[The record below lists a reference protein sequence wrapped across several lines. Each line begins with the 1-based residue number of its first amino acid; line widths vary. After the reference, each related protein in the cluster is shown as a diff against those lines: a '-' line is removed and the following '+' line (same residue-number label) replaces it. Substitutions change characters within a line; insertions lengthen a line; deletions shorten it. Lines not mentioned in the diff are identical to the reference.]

1 MHYSILYH
9 DQLLTK
15 GHKYTRNE
23 CNVIWKSSP
32 KPRKVVARVLG
43 KEESSSR
50 SPKKLMNCG
59 KRATVTNVVSKN
71 VYSCVIPSEK

>member
-1 MHYSILYH
+1 MMRKPSTLSANARFR
-9 DQLLTK
+9 T
-15 GHKYTRNE
+15 
-23 CNVIWKSSP
+23 

-71 VYSCVIPSEK
+71 VYRRKRRKNL